1 MRILVILP
9 DDPPKKVLIELS
21 DQQHINSIKDL
32 VNRKRHSRAIKIAL
46 KKGKFER
53 EVGANEFEN
62 LSTDLV
68 LSADS
73 AHWDRVGEK

>member
-9 DDPPKKVLIELS
+9 DNPPKKVLIELS
-21 DQQHINSIKDL
+21 DRQQINRIKNL
-32 VNRKRHSRAIKIAL
+32 VNRKKHSMAVEIAL
-46 KKGKFER
+46 QKGRLER
-53 EVGANEFEN
+53 EVGADEFEN

-68 LSADS
+68 LRVDS